1 MKKTIESQHEAIQQ
15 EYRKQSDV
23 WGRAQIDANLQWV
36 VAQLDLDAQ
45 LAVVDIAAGTGLFS
59 RAVAP
64 HVRSV
69 VATDLTAEMLEQGRA
84 RAQESKLNN
93 ISFQRASAEAL
104 PCADASVDLVI
115 SRYAVHHF
123 LSPAAVFREAHRVVR
138 SGGRAAIVDMVADE
152 DATIRDNQNRLER
165 IVDETHTEVLAPT
178 RLIGELVAAG
188 FVLEKFLSREVRM
201 SFERWQSFLPQDAPP
216 RLAVRRELE
225 SELAGGPATGLRPF
239 MDDGRLYFTHTWGL
253 AIGRKAR

>member
-1 MKKTIESQHEAIQQ
+1 MTKTIESQHQAILQ
-15 EYRKQSDV
+15 EYRKQSAV

-36 VAQLDLDAQ
+36 VEQLELNAQ
-45 LAVVDIAAGTGLFS
+45 LAVVDVAAGTGLFS

-69 VATDLTAEMLEQGRA
+69 VATDLTPEMLEQGRA
-84 RAQESKLNN
+84 RAQESNLHN

-104 PCADASVDLVI
+104 PFANASVDLVI

-123 LSPAAVFREAHRVVR
+123 LSPGAVFREAHRVVR
-138 SGGRAAIVDMVADE
+138 VGGRAAIVDMVADE
-152 DATIRDNQNRLER
+152 DAAIRDAQNRLER

-178 RLIGELVAAG
+178 RLAGELVAAG
-188 FVLEKFLSREVRM
+188 FVVEKFLSREVPM
-201 SFERWQSFLPQDAPP
+201 LFERWQSFLPQDAPP
-216 RLAVRRELE
+216 RLAVRRALE
-225 SELAGGPATGLRPF
+225 DELAGGAPTGLRPF
-239 MDDGRLYFTHTWGL
+239 VDEGRLFFMHTWGL